1 MHRLA
6 GLTDLVRGQQLLAV
20 LLKLLG
26 FCMKVKV
33 NRQRMIEPSMQALNI
48 MLAVLN
54 RVSVKNEKVKGHYS
68 LFHSNNDC
76 DITKA

>member
-1 MHRLA
+1 MLLFFRLA

-20 LLKLLG
+20 LLKLLD
-26 FCMKVKV
+26 FTMKVKV

-54 RVSVKNEKVKGHYS
+54 RVSNKMTQSCEL
-68 LFHSNNDC
+68 LFGFHHESESE
-76 DITKA
+76 